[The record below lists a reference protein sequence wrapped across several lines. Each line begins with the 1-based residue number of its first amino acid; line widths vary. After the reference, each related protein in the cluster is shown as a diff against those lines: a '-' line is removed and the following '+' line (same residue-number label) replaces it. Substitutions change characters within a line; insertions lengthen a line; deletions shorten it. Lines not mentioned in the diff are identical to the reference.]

1 MTTVFWSVILSSK
14 NVFHEKKRKRKRNN
28 NKKTSHSA
36 HNLNCTNTFLS
47 SSLPL
52 PFFFFFLA
60 YHSMQKFLVQGLNL
74 SCSSNCSSNQS
85 TDNAE
90 SLTTRLPENSI
101 QGLFFEKA
109 IGLWLLCSKGTK
121 RYYLFGHTEY

>member
-1 MTTVFWSVILSSK
+1 MCSMKKKKKKKKQQQKNQPLSSQLELHK
-14 NVFHEKKRKRKRNN
+14 HFPF
-28 NKKTSHSA
+28 
-36 HNLNCTNTFLS
+36 FLPP
-47 SSLPL
+47 SSL
-52 PFFFFFLA
+52 FFFFFLA